1 MGTLKQGQS
10 YEIDS
15 NHSKAMHTDQ
25 EEKEENPAGQTVLT
39 EPQTML
45 EQPGAV
51 EGTRSVGGTKIRG
64 RERNKLKE
72 VEIQCLREERK
83 GGICPLTVSDL
94 VNDVMCDQR
103 KGTQESKQLSF

>member
-1 MGTLKQGQS
+1 MKLIAITPKQGTQ
-10 YEIDS
+10 IR
-15 NHSKAMHTDQ
+15 KKRKKTT
-25 EEKEENPAGQTVLT
+25 GQTILA
-39 EPQTML
+39 EPHTML
-45 EQPGAV
+45 EQTGAV
-51 EGTRSVGGTKIRG
+51 EGARSVRGKKIQG

-103 KGTQESKQLSF
+103 KGTQENKRLSF